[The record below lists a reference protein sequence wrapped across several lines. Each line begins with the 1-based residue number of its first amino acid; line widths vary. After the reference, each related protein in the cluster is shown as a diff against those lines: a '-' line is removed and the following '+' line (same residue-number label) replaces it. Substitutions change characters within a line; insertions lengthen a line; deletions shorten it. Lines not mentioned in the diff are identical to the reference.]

1 MLQKYGA
8 VATNFLFIIG
18 AKFQFTVIE
27 QGFLTKRRMVQVGS
41 RYIYNMF
48 KKWRNNTMREKAIR
62 INILALIAFILIS
75 SFALPVGTS
84 HAASTTFINDIAEKY
99 EALEDEFTKQYKAD
113 LKTETNHYELFLEK
127 TADEQKKLEKL
138 LDEDL
143 EYLDDLLDKD
153 YKALVNQYG
162 DDRSYNSKLTQYKN
176 QINPSYST
184 GALWKY
190 SKEIDKNYSTSLHW
204 KFNNQINPNYSTSMM
219 WKYKNEINPSYSTS
233 TMWKYANTVNSSY
246 STSIMWKLR
255 NESNPNYSTS
265 TMWKYKQGNIT
276 QEQAKKSMDSI
287 LKTGKEDLQAER
299 DSAMNSIK
307 KLRERT
313 MNDIVD
319 LRNETVRKILKQR
332 SDSLEDISDLRERL
346 FGSGIEA
353 KALVISFDSIK
364 VIIDGELQQFEQP
377 PFVVNGTTLVPMRA
391 IFERLGANVE
401 WNQAQRSVKA
411 TKGNTTIQ
419 LAIGS
424 NMASKNGENVKL
436 DVAAQTKNNHTM
448 VPLRFISEALGA
460 NVMWDGKTSTVTI
473 TTK

>member
-1 MLQKYGA
+1 
-8 VATNFLFIIG
+8 
-18 AKFQFTVIE
+18 
-27 QGFLTKRRMVQVGS
+27 
-41 RYIYNMF
+41 
-48 KKWRNNTMREKAIR
+48 
-62 INILALIAFILIS
+62 
-75 SFALPVGTS
+75 
-84 HAASTTFINDIAEKY
+84 
-99 EALEDEFTKQYKAD
+99 
-113 LKTETNHYELFLEK
+113 
-127 TADEQKKLEKL
+127 
-138 LDEDL
+138 
-143 EYLDDLLDKD
+143 
-153 YKALVNQYG
+153 
-162 DDRSYNSKLTQYKN
+162 
-176 QINPSYST
+176 
-184 GALWKY
+184 
-190 SKEIDKNYSTSLHW
+190 
-204 KFNNQINPNYSTSMM
+204 
-219 WKYKNEINPSYSTS
+219 
-233 TMWKYANTVNSSY
+233 
-246 STSIMWKLR
+246 
-255 NESNPNYSTS
+255 
-265 TMWKYKQGNIT
+265 
-276 QEQAKKSMDSI
+276 KSMDSI
-287 LKTGKEDLQAER
+287 LKTGKEDLQSER

-473 TTK
+473 TTKLTIRTVSCPSLIRAPEQCTVLFNY